1 LEQFVFS
8 RLFSSLG
15 TWFVIKTRE
24 ILSRRPSI
32 FRVGRRLLLDMGN
45 LALCKP
51 LLDSI
56 EEALIQ
62 LQYAV
67 ADYYSF
73 SANDPRASNTLG
85 TPLGELRKV
94 VISTQ
99 IVLTQSRLADKFYST
114 DR

>member
-1 LEQFVFS
+1 MYAVPIAGHGE
-8 RLFSSLG
+8 
-15 TWFVIKTRE
+15 
-24 ILSRRPSI
+24 
-32 FRVGRRLLLDMGN
+32 
-45 LALCKP
+45 LALYKS

-62 LQYAV
+62 LRYAM
-67 ADYYSF
+67 ADYSC
-73 SANDPRASNTLG
+73 SASDPRASSTLG

-99 IVLTQSRLADKFYST
+99 LALTQSRLVYKFYST